1 MKLSQTK
8 VELLAPAGKWNT
20 LVAVIEAG
28 ADAVYLAGKRFN
40 MRMHRSDFNFTDEQL
55 AQAVEYT
62 HERNVKIYVTVNN
75 LISNVEMDGLSDYL
89 KYLHEINVDAIIVHD
104 LGVIN
109 VVNDLGLDIPM
120 HASTMMNVHSVEMAT
135 ELKNLGVSRIITS
148 RDISL
153 SQVKEIGEKGDIET
167 EYFVHGDM
175 CVSQSGQC
183 HSSGVIFGKSAN
195 RGECMKPCRWKYS
208 IVESKSGEEIGGLPN
223 GYLLAMKD
231 MCMFQHIPELIQSGV
246 SSFKIEGRMRHEDF
260 LRPIIS
266 LYRKAIDDYLGSPFT
281 YWHKVEDFEKL
292 YKDRVRDFTTS
303 MAFSHATS
311 NVFDYTGSR
320 EPLFLSS
327 GAKEKKLTT
336 DDLNENPF
344 ETFQDN
350 RPAVKKLLA
359 VKVSNINAVKKTL
372 NAGADYVYL
381 GAEVSP
387 VRGEGWTKEVL
398 YDAVN
403 MAHDMGRKIFFGT
416 PRICT
421 SRELLEIEWLFD
433 IATEKGADGVLVHN
447 LGALQCAK
455 QFNLNIIADFS
466 FNILN
471 IDAIKMLEKLG
482 AKRVTSSIEASFN
495 DLYGLAGDS
504 TLPVECIVHG
514 PLPGMILEH
523 CLPAML
529 VTKTNAKSGCRL
541 PCRYIGYALKDE
553 KGEIRQIEVDQYC
566 RNHIM
571 LAADLCVL
579 PYLNS
584 FLMTDV
590 EVFRIEAQ
598 YYTEELV
605 GTVVNQYRKRMDLL
619 IENPEVFCPLPESEW
634 HSLVEKSPKSLSL
647 CSYSQNV
654 THSRSTLEVM
664 KKAIQSS

>member
-8 VELLAPAGKWNT
+8 VELLAPAGKWDV
-20 LVAVIEAG
+20 LVAVIDAG
-28 ADAVYLAGKRFN
+28 ADAVYIAGKRFN

-55 AQAVEYT
+55 ALAVEFA

-75 LISNVEMDGLSDYL
+75 LVSDAEMIGLYDYL
-89 KYLHEINVDAIIVHD
+89 KYLQDIKVDAVIVHD

-109 VVNDLGLDIPM
+109 LVSEMELVIPM

-135 ELKNLGVSRIITS
+135 ELKKLGVSRIITS
-148 RDISL
+148 RDIAL
-153 SQVKEIGEKGDIET
+153 HQVKEIGEKAGIET

-183 HSSGVIFGKSAN
+183 LSSGVIFGKSAN

-208 IVESKSGEEIGGLPN
+208 IVESKSGEEIGDLPN

-231 MCMFQHIPELIQSGV
+231 MCMFQHIPELIQAGV

-260 LRPIIS
+260 LKPVIA
-266 LYRKAIDDYLGSPFT
+266 LYRKAIDDYLSSPFT
-281 YWHKVEDFEKL
+281 YWHKIEDFEKM

-327 GAKEKKLTT
+327 GAVEKKLTS
-336 DDLNENPF
+336 DDLNDNPF
-344 ETFQDN
+344 EATNGKQKN
-350 RPAVKKLLA
+350 EKYLA
-359 VKVSNINAVKKTL
+359 VKVSTINAVSRSL

-387 VRGEGWTKEVL
+387 VRGEGWTKKL
-398 YDAVN
+398 LQDAVK
-403 MAHDMGRKIFFGT
+403 MAHDMGKKIVYGT

-421 SRELLEIEWLFD
+421 SRELSEIEWLFD
-433 IATEKGADGVLVHN
+433 IAAGTGVDGVLVHN

-455 QFNLNIIADFS
+455 QFDLDIIADFS
-466 FNILN
+466 FNVLN
-471 IDAIKMLEKLG
+471 VGSIKMLEKLG
-482 AKRVTSSIEASFN
+482 VKRVTSSIESSFN
-495 DLYGLAGDS
+495 DLDNLAGHS
-504 TLPVECIVHG
+504 TVPVECIVHG
-514 PLPGMILEH
+514 SLPSMLLEH

-541 PCRYIGYALKDE
+541 PCRYINYALKDE

-571 LAADLCVL
+571 FASDLCVL

-598 YYTEELV
+598 YYEDDLV
-605 GTVVNQYRKRMDLL
+605 EIVVNQYRKRMDLL
-619 IENPEVFCPLPESEW
+619 IENPGVFCPLPESEW
-634 HSLVEKSPKSLSL
+634 NILKEESPKSLSL
-647 CSYSQNV
+647 CAYSQNI
-654 THSRSTLEVM
+654 TRSKSTVQVM
-664 KKAIQSS
+664 KAAANTN

>member
-8 VELLAPAGKWNT
+8 VELLAPAGKWDT
-20 LVAVIEAG
+20 LVAVLEAG

-40 MRMHRSDFNFTDEQL
+40 MRMHRSDFNFTDGQL
-55 AQAVEYT
+55 ARAVEYA
-62 HERNVKIYVTVNN
+62 HERNVKIYVTVNS
-75 LISNVEMDGLSDYL
+75 LISDFEMDGIYNYL
-89 KYLHEINVDAIIVHD
+89 KYLQDIKVDAIIVHD

-109 VVNDLGLDIPM
+109 LVNEMKFDIPM

-135 ELKNLGVSRIITS
+135 ELKKLGVSRIITS
-148 RDISL
+148 RDITL
-153 SQVKEIGEKGDIET
+153 FQVKEIGEKAEIET

-208 IVESKSGEEIGGLPN
+208 IVESKSGEEIGDLPN

-266 LYRKAIDDYLGSPFT
+266 LYRKAIDDYLSSPFT
-281 YWHKVEDFEKL
+281 YWHKIEDFEKL
-292 YKDRVRDFTTS
+292 YRDRVRDFTTS

-327 GAKEKKLTT
+327 GAKEKILTSE
-336 DDLNENPF
+336 DLNENPF
-344 ETFQDN
+344 ETTKN
-350 RPAVKKLLA
+350 NSKIKKLLA
-359 VKVSNINAVKKTL
+359 VKVSTINAVKKSL

-387 VRGEGWTKEVL
+387 VRGEGWTKEIL
-398 YDAVN
+398 HDAV
-403 MAHDMGRKIFFGT
+403 MMTHDMGRKIVCGT

-421 SRELLEIEWLFD
+421 SRELSEIEWLFD
-433 IATEKGADGVLVHN
+433 IAADIGVDGVLVHN

-455 QFNLNIIADFS
+455 QFELDIFADFS
-466 FNILN
+466 FNVTN
-471 IDAIKMLEKLG
+471 TDSIKILEKLG
-482 AKRVTSSIEASFN
+482 VKRITSSIEASFN
-495 DLYGLAGDS
+495 DLYKLAGNS
-504 TLPVECIVHG
+504 TIPVECIVHG

-541 PCRYIGYALKDE
+541 PCRYINYALKDE

-584 FLMTDV
+584 FLMTDA

-598 YYTEELV
+598 YYDEELV
-605 GTVVNQYRKRMDLL
+605 GTVVNQYRRRMDLL
-619 IENPEVFCPLPESEW
+619 VDNPEVFCPLPEQEW
-634 HSLVEKSPKSLSL
+634 NSLVEQSTKGLSL
-647 CSYSQNV
+647 CAYSQNV
-654 THSRSTLEVM
+654 TRSRSTLEVM
-664 KKAIQSS
+664 KKAIQIN